1 MACYTLAEIA
11 DKLGLTL
18 QGDANV
24 SVTGIAPIPVAS
36 AQQISFLAD
45 KKFQGQLAACQA
57 AAVIV
62 KPEHSALFAGNCL
75 ISDNP
80 YLSFAKL
87 TELFNNRP
95 NVAQGVH
102 PRAVVDTTAKL
113 GKNVAIGPNA
123 VISANAQI
131 GDNCQIA
138 ANCFVGEGVTMGAN
152 CNIAANVSIYHEVEL
167 GQSVLVHSGTV
178 IGCDGFGFA
187 PNPGSNTTS
196 RWQKIYQL
204 GTVKIGNYVEIG
216 ANSAID
222 RGALDNTVICDGVII
237 DNHVHIAH
245 NCHIGANTA
254 LAAGVAMAGSTK
266 IGENCTFGGCVGIA
280 GHIEIADNSHF
291 SGMTMVT
298 GNVKTAGQYSSG
310 TAMSPSRQWR
320 RNAVRFNQLDDMA
333 QRLKQLE
340 NNQPSTPPGA
350 DAE

>member
-1 MACYTLAEIA
+1 MAQYTLAEIA
-11 DKLGLTL
+11 EKLGLSL
-18 QGDANV
+18 QGDA
-24 SVTGIAPIPVAS
+24 SALVTGIAPIAS
-36 AQQISFLAD
+36 ATGSDITFLAD
-45 KKFQGQLAACQA
+45 KKFQSQLAQCQA
-57 AAVIV
+57 AAVII
-62 KPEHSALFAGNCL
+62 KPELSDAFAGTCL
-75 ISDNP
+75 LSDNP

-87 TELFNNRP
+87 TELFNDRP
-95 NVAQGVH
+95 NVAAGVH
-102 PRAVVDTTAKL
+102 PRAVVDATAKL

-123 VISANAQI
+123 VVSAGAEI

-138 ANCFVGEGVTMGAN
+138 ANCFIGEGVRMGAN
-152 CNIAANVSIYHEVEL
+152 CNIAANVSIYHKVQL

-196 RWQKIYQL
+196 HWQKIYQL
-204 GTVKIGNYVEIG
+204 GTVKIGNHVEIG
-216 ANSAID
+216 ANTAID
-222 RGALDNTVICDGVII
+222 RGALEDTVICDGVII

-298 GNVKTAGQYSSG
+298 GNVKTPGQYSSG

-320 RNAVRFNQLDDMA
+320 RNAVRFNQLDDIA

-340 NNQPSTPPGA
+340 NNQASLPPRA
-350 DAE
+350 DDK